1 VPIQIVTPGGMP
13 SAWVSEEH
21 HIMETDVITE
31 DGVYADA
38 EGNRFQFRKGHV
50 LPPGG
55 KALLTRVGDFPEAQA
70 PGVAEFAT
78 TVDATKG
85 EADAKAAEEAKA
97 QADADAKAKA
107 DADKAAADKAAAD
120 DAAAKAKADADKAA
134 ADKAAADD
142 AAAKAKADA
151 DKAAADKA
159 AADDAAAKAA
169 QVPSNKK
176 DVAPENKS
184 A

>member
-1 VPIQIVTPGGMP
+1 MP

-97 QADADAKAKA
+97 QADADAKAAEEAKAQA
-107 DADKAAADKAAAD
+107 DAD
-120 DAAAKAKADADKAA
+120 
-134 ADKAAADD
+134 
-142 AAAKAKADA
+142 AKAKADA